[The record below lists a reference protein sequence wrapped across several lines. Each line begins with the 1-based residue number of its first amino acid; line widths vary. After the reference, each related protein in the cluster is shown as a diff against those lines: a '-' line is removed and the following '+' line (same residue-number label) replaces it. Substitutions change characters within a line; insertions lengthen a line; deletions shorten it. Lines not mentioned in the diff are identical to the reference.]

1 MNASLQGRAA
11 IILCAVAP
19 LIVVASAIV
28 LLLLFP
34 PTQYTFY
41 PQCPIYNS
49 FHLLCPGCGT
59 TRALAAL
66 LRGHLRE
73 ALHLNPLT
81 TLMLPITAAYAIQ
94 IYRNYLSGKP
104 IHWPQ
109 PSRITI
115 YTIFC
120 ITIIFTIARNL

>member
-11 IILCAVAP
+11 IISRAVAP
-19 LIVVASAIV
+19 LVALAAAVV

-49 FHLLCPGCGT
+49 FHFLCPGCGS

-81 TLMLPITAAYAIQ
+81 TLMLPIAAAYAIQ
-94 IYRNYLSGKP
+94 IYRSCLNGKP
-104 IHWPQ
+104 IPWPQ

-115 YTIFC
+115 YTILC
-120 ITIIFTIARNL
+120 ITIFFTLARNL